1 MMFRDGDE
9 YDRSRSRSGANPRS
23 EMTVISAPAPAP
35 TPAPTP
41 SPAPT
46 PTASDPV
53 GDARLVYRHFTEG
66 GTGVSNIS
74 KERMPFFEHAVQAFG
89 DPNLVLSSVPLVL
102 PQPLVFDGGSLHCLD
117 GRQDLSDFWRFV
129 DYFKPVEPGEL
140 DPAVRENQSTWIRDL
155 MAQLKAL
162 EAEDEEDPCF

>member
-1 MMFRDGDE
+1 
-9 YDRSRSRSGANPRS
+9 
-23 EMTVISAPAPAP
+23 MTVI
-35 TPAPTP
+35 
-41 SPAPT
+41 
-46 PTASDPV
+46 
-53 GDARLVYRHFTEG
+53 RLVYRHFTEG

-102 PQPLVFDGGSLHCLD
+102 HQPLVFDGGSLHCLD

-129 DYFKPVEPGEL
+129 DSFKPVEPGEL